1 MLKYSYLLLAGLL
14 MLGACSQSSDQ
25 EAYSDELL
33 GAEEQLERVNTAAA
47 VEKSG
52 EKELIPQEEMI
63 TLTPKEAFAKQY
75 PGALKVKW
83 KEDEHGNQEA
93 SFEMDGE
100 KYRADYSPEGEWIE
114 TESSLKY
121 EVLPMA
127 VQKVI
132 EERYNKEEITEIE
145 RVQHPSKGVFYDI
158 EFKREGKNQD
168 VEIKENGE
176 IINGEGINDDVT
188 INSEVNKE

>member
-1 MLKYSYLLLAGLL
+1 MLNYKYLLLAGLL
-14 MLGACSQSSDQ
+14 FMGACSQSADQ
-25 EAYSDELL
+25 EAYNDDLL
-33 GAEEQLERVNTAAA
+33 DTAEPLERVNTAAA
-47 VEKSG
+47 PQENK
-52 EKELIPQEEMI
+52 EKELIPEEEMI

-83 KEDEHGNQEA
+83 NEDEHGNQEA

-100 KYRADYSPEGEWIE
+100 KYRADYSPEGQWIE

-176 IINGEGINDDVT
+176 IITGEGI
-188 INSEVNKE
+188 KE